1 MSTTWFFDN
10 DLSRL
15 RHAWAA
21 AVAEHA
27 RHPSPA
33 ALERAHAAF
42 DRYFEA
48 AEQARTDTAETI
60 PPQKAVGEE

>member
-1 MSTTWFFDN
+1 MSTTWFFDSE
-10 DLSRL
+10 LSQL
-15 RHAWAA
+15 RHAWAK

-33 ALERAHAAF
+33 ALDRAHAAF

-48 AEQARTDTAETI
+48 AEQARVTPSDAF
-60 PPQKAVGEE
+60 PPQKVVGEE